1 MAQNLALNKAVW
13 VSSVQNPERAKHFV
27 NDGNYDT
34 YWSSEF
40 EDNQSIIID
49 LEQDYLLE
57 EVKIYWEA
65 AYTEDY
71 VIRSSSD
78 NLTYQNNYYIHN
90 GQGGV
95 EIWNLSP
102 TTGRYL
108 KIDFN
113 ERGTEWG
120 NSIYEIEVYGQMI
133 NETPN
138 IALNKPVYAS
148 SVQSAGFEE
157 VKVNDG
163 DYNTFWSSN
172 YNDNEWIY
180 LDLQGDYQLRDIK
193 IHWEGAYAKRYTV
206 QTSKDNSN
214 YNTFFT
220 EENGDGGTDS
230 INLNN
235 ITTSYIK
242 INCLER
248 GTAYGNAINEI
259 EIYGQ
264 LVDNS
269 TGFDFDQNA
278 NSFQWRNYGTQD
290 WAVENAQV
298 TTYRDG
304 SPLYFLSDSSD
315 WSGAYGAWCYYDN
328 NASKS
333 KLYNWNAVMGIHNIS
348 ALNYPQY
355 RKEFAPEGWRV
366 PSVEDWEILKN
377 YLISNGYNYDGS
389 TSDNKIAKAVAS
401 STGWDN
407 STFEGAPGN
416 NQSTNNSSGFNAF
429 PVGIRDSEG
438 SFNYSEGRKVSFWT
452 TNEFTGFEY
461 PSARVEFLNFF
472 QSTFTPNG
480 NYISNTSSGLTVR
493 FVRDAQPLTASTN
506 NYSNPVAIYPNPTS
520 SIVTIE
526 GGAAYNIEVY
536 SLQGRKLMTQK
547 GNSIDLSAL
556 SNAMYLIKAT
566 NTANKQQQQIYKV
579 IKE

>member
-1 MAQNLALNKAVW
+1 MKKLIPFIFIVSPLINAQNIALNKPVW

-49 LEQDYLLE
+49 LGQDYLLE
-57 EVKIYWEA
+57 ELKIYWEGA
-65 AYTEDY
+65 FSKSY
-71 VIRSSSD
+71 V
-78 NLTYQNNYYIHN
+78 
-90 GQGGV
+90 V
-95 EIWNLSP
+95 E
-102 TTGRYL
+102 
-108 KIDFN
+108 
-113 ERGTEWG
+113 
-120 NSIYEIEVYGQMI
+120 
-133 NETPN
+133 
-138 IALNKPVYAS
+138 
-148 SVQSAGFEE
+148 
-157 VKVNDG
+157 
-163 DYNTFWSSN
+163 
-172 YNDNEWIY
+172 
-180 LDLQGDYQLRDIK
+180 
-193 IHWEGAYAKRYTV
+193 
-206 QTSKDNSN
+206 TSLDNSN
-214 YNTFFT
+214 YNTVYV
-220 EENGDGGTDS
+220 EENGDGGIEIIKLNS
-230 INLNN
+230 I
-235 ITTSYIK
+235 TSKYLK
-242 INCLER
+242 INFNER
-248 GTAYGNAINEI
+248 GTAYGNAIYEI

-304 SPLYFLSDSSD
+304 SPLYFLSGYSD

-328 NASKS
+328 NASKG

-401 STGWDN
+401 STGWNN

-429 PVGIRDSEG
+429 PVGSRDSEG
-438 SFNYSEGRKVSFWT
+438 IYNDSEGNTVFFWT
-452 TNEFTGFEY
+452 TNETTGFEY
-461 PSARVEFLNFF
+461 TSARVEFLQFYR
-472 QSTFTPNG
+472 SSFTPNG
-480 NYISNTSSGLTVR
+480 NYVSNAGAGHTVR

-506 NYSNPVAIYPNPTS
+506 NYSNPVAIFYPNPTT
-520 SIVTIE
+520 SIVTILGDKE
-526 GGAAYNIEVY
+526 YDIEVY
-536 SLQGRKLMTQK
+536 TLQGKKVMALT
-547 GNSIDLSAL
+547 GNTIDMSHLSSATYIVKAL
-556 SNAMYLIKAT
+556 DKVENEEVS
-566 NTANKQQQQIYKV
+566 YKV
-579 IKE
+579 VKN